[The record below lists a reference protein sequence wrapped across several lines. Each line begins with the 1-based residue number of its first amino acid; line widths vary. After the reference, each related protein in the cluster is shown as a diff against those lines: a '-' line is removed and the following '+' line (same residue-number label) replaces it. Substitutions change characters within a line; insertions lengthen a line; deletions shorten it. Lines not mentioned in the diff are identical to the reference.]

1 MGTEHTMA
9 KIGIFWIFKGAIF
22 GKAVR
27 LDAGVEGV
35 PGVIDSPDNHAD
47 VWDLDRPWA
56 PRFPELSGVEY
67 QDVPRGRVLYLA
79 DKGVHLV
86 YLDKSLMT
94 TAGRLLIC
102 ELFEISAGKSQWR
115 SDVHY
120 TTSRREI
127 DQLFCGEAE

>member
-1 MGTEHTMA
+1 MGAKHTMA
-9 KIGIFWIFKGAIF
+9 KIGVFWIFRGVIF

-35 PGVIDSPDNHAD
+35 PGVVDSPDNHID

-56 PRFPELSGVEY
+56 ARFPELSGVEY
-67 QDVPRGRVLYLA
+67 QDVPRGRVLYLV
-79 DKGVHLV
+79 KGVHLV
-86 YLDKSLMT
+86 YLDKSLMSA
-94 TAGRLLIC
+94 AGRLLIS
-102 ELFEISAGKSQWR
+102 EFFEISTGKSQWR